1 MIEIKNFNKIA
12 KKPLDGLRGEKTHQ
26 KKVIKKTNQPEIDP
40 IWNCVRELILKGN
53 YKTAFIKLD
62 NFVKTNNGT
71 SEDIVEEI
79 LSVFIF
85 CIKMGICKESF
96 IFYKNNEY
104 IKEVFISTEKEKILM
119 EKIIDRTIQ
128 EHDLEIFLD
137 VHNIIK
143 KEPSVDDKIHF
154 FDQCIINYSNLSVT
168 EILNII
174 EHMLRS
180 KIIDEH
186 KKTEFIKEIKE
197 KATEQKQYDIVGT
210 IDDMISKIVSLSL
223 FEGD

>member
-1 MIEIKNFNKIA
+1 MTKRIKQVLK
-12 KKPLDGLRGEKTHQ
+12 GLRRKKTHQ
-26 KKVIKKTNQPEIDP
+26 KKVIKKTAKPETNPVWSI
-40 IWNCVRELILKGN
+40 IRELILKGN
-53 YKTAFIKLD
+53 YDTAFITLD
-62 NFVKTNNGT
+62 NFVKANKNNP
-71 SEDIVEEI
+71 ENIVDEM

-96 IFYKNNEY
+96 IFYKNNEH
-104 IKEVFISTEKEKILM
+104 IREVFISTEKEKILI
-119 EKIIDRTIQ
+119 EKIIDRAIQ

-137 VHNIIK
+137 VHDIIK

-154 FDQCIINYSNLSVT
+154 FDQCIIDYSNLSIT
-168 EILNII
+168 EVLNII
-174 EHMLRS
+174 EHMLKS
-180 KIIDEH
+180 KIIDDH

-197 KATEQKQYDIVGT
+197 KATEQKQYDIVDT